1 MKKRFFRNTCFS
13 IVLILF
19 LSLLP
24 GAVMAEENSANNP
37 AVTNTAPATPAAP
50 AIYTAR
56 MTAPG
61 PDNPCF
67 YADNAY
73 YQGGYGMPNCT
84 AYAWGRA
91 YEILGTKPN
100 LCTGNANQWWDY
112 NLSNGYYPSGS
123 TPKLGAV
130 ICWGNGSSGHVAV
143 VESIVDNVVTLSES
157 TWSGILFQTYSYTI
171 GAEDATSV
179 GGFQGYIYIGDYVD
193 ASSDITPPV
202 LSDVQVTEADEN
214 GFTVS
219 CEVSDVGTGIDKVM
233 FPVWMDK
240 DGQDD
245 LVWYTG
251 TISGNTASCRVLY
264 TDHNG
269 EAGDY
274 IIDVY
279 AYDKAG
285 LSTTATV
292 SMLAANGKNAETF
305 KSIGDI
311 KV

>member
-1 MKKRFFRNTCFS
+1 MKKRFFKNACFS
-13 IVLILF
+13 IAFILF
-19 LSLLP
+19 LGLLP
-24 GAVMAEENSANNP
+24 GAVMAEENGANNP
-37 AVTNTAPATPAAP
+37 AVTNTAAAAQVLP
-50 AIYTAR
+50 VLYAAR
-56 MTAPG
+56 MAVPG
-61 PDNPCF
+61 TDNPYF

-123 TPKLGAV
+123 APKLGAI
-130 ICWGNGSSGHVAV
+130 ICWGSGSSGHVAV

-157 TWSGILFQTYSYTI
+157 TWSGILFSTYSYSI

-219 CEVSDVGTGIDKVM
+219 CTVSDVGTGVDKVM
-233 FPVWMDK
+233 FPVWTDK

-245 LVWYTG
+245 LVWYPG

-264 TDHNG
+264 ADHNG

-274 IIDVY
+274 IIHVY

-285 LSTTATV
+285 LSTTAAV
-292 SMLAANGKNAETF
+292 SMLADNGKSTETF

-311 KV
+311 K